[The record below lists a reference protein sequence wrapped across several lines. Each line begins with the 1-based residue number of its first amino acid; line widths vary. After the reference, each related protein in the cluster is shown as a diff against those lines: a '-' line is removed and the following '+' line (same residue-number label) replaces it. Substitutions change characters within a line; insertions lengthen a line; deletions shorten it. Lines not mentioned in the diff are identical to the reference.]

1 MKFKR
6 SIKYKVMT
14 FYSGE
19 TIMSATGE
27 WVIKL
32 HNERIQNDA
41 EYAARYR
48 RSAEA
53 DRAEYYAIRVDDAA
67 ADAAAENEYYAAL
80 QDERDQQQDEVA
92 EIEYYSALQDER
104 DEDDA
109 AESLLI
115 QDAQEAA
122 ENYRGEDYNNDY

>member
-1 MKFKR
+1 
-6 SIKYKVMT
+6 
-14 FYSGE
+14 
-19 TIMSATGE
+19 MSATGE

-53 DRAEYYAIRVDDAA
+53 DRAEYYAVRIDDAA
-67 ADAAAENEYYAAL
+67 ADASAENEYYEAL
-80 QDERDQQQDEVA
+80 QEQRDQQQQQDEA
-92 EIEYYSALQDER
+92 DEIEYYSALQAQQ

-109 AESLLI
+109 AEALLI
-115 QDAQEAA
+115 QDAQDAAA
-122 ENYRGEDYNNDY
+122 EHYSGEEYDYDY

>member
-1 MKFKR
+1 
-6 SIKYKVMT
+6 
-14 FYSGE
+14 
-19 TIMSATGE
+19 MSATGE

-41 EYAARYR
+41 EYAARYQ

-67 ADAAAENEYYAAL
+67 ADAAAENEYYVAL
-80 QDERDQQQDEVA
+80 QDERDRQQQDEA
-92 EIEYYSALQDER
+92 DEIEYYSALQQQR

-122 ENYRGEDYNNDY
+122 ENYRGEDYNHDF